1 MTSADQQPQ
10 AVLTGVQPSGPAAPQ
25 AAAAA
30 VPGIKVAN
38 ITAGKSSTTGNP
50 AAQAGSTPSQSG
62 SSEKWKSSS
71 KPDSKGSN
79 SSSSNSKAGSLQP
92 GQASAGQGNSTAAGK
107 QWSSS
112 GKNGT
117 LAKGSNST
125 ANKFWSSSKKLG
137 SYGGKGNST
146 GAWKFSGKSGGAV
159 KVNGTAAAV
168 PIKADKTTAGNTT
181 SAKPAAASSPAA
193 AGAAAADGGSNAAV
207 QQQASAPAV
216 TSASMSNSSSTG
228 AAAAAAPTLAV
239 ADYTAVMLQAVDGTM
254 LAHNLSAVA
263 TAGVAAMPA
272 SADSFVE
279 VISTIADIV
288 KTVADMVNSNA
299 TAPPTAAAN
308 FTAAGSSSSGG
319 SSSSTVLV
327 GNQTSAVFNESVTA
341 DIVIETAAVCKPPAY
356 QAPPR
361 GTPPPP
367 LDIRRGQ
374 LVNRLNGRPVTIRGI
389 NWFGFNVDMGMVDGL
404 WAGGSDAA
412 TDFNK
417 IAYQIRMLGFNAVR
431 LPFAHRFL
439 NKTDVWNL
447 VRECKPVTGVQL
459 KDRLIAPEDANQ
471 IALRRTL
478 PPHPAPMR
486 NAPGKCNTYLPT
498 RNNQDRL
505 LFAVQQFVALGM
517 YVVLDYQPQGLEQHA
532 YDLVDFV
539 TYWGNLWRRVTCL
552 PNFNSDLANRV
563 LVDVMNEPDS
573 MGIRW
578 EASGDRPGAEQL
590 YLATADALWNI
601 SPDKVLFMFEGE
613 GAVPAMRRMPKKHM
627 KSMQIHC

>member
-1 MTSADQQPQ
+1 
-10 AVLTGVQPSGPAAPQ
+10 
-25 AAAAA
+25 
-30 VPGIKVAN
+30 
-38 ITAGKSSTTGNP
+38 
-50 AAQAGSTPSQSG
+50 
-62 SSEKWKSSS
+62 
-71 KPDSKGSN
+71 
-79 SSSSNSKAGSLQP
+79 
-92 GQASAGQGNSTAAGK
+92 
-107 QWSSS
+107 
-112 GKNGT
+112 
-117 LAKGSNST
+117 
-125 ANKFWSSSKKLG
+125 
-137 SYGGKGNST
+137 
-146 GAWKFSGKSGGAV
+146 
-159 KVNGTAAAV
+159 
-168 PIKADKTTAGNTT
+168 
-181 SAKPAAASSPAA
+181 
-193 AGAAAADGGSNAAV
+193 
-207 QQQASAPAV
+207 
-216 TSASMSNSSSTG
+216 
-228 AAAAAAPTLAV
+228 
-239 ADYTAVMLQAVDGTM
+239 
-254 LAHNLSAVA
+254 
-263 TAGVAAMPA
+263 MPA
-272 SADSFVE
+272 SADSIVE

-288 KTVADMVNSNA
+288 KTVVEYVNSNV
-299 TAPPTAAAN
+299 TVPPTAAAN
-308 FTAAGSSSSGG
+308 FTAAGGSSSSG
-319 SSSSTVLV
+319 SSSTVLPVV
-327 GNQTSAVFNESVTA
+327 GNQTSAMFNESVTA
-341 DIVIETAAVCKPPAY
+341 DIVIETAAVCRPPAY

-374 LVNRLNGRPVTIRGI
+374 LVNRLNGRDVTIRGI

-404 WAGGSDAA
+404 WAGGIDAA

-447 VRECKPVTGVQL
+447 VRECKPVSGVQL

-498 RNNQDRL
+498 RSNQDRL

-532 YDLVDFV
+532 YNLVDFV

-563 LVDVMNEPDS
+563 LIDVMNEPNS

-601 SPDKVLFMFEGE
+601 SPDKLLFMFEGAC
-613 GAVPAMRRMPKKHM
+613 AVPATRCM
-627 KSMQIHC
+627 CTAT